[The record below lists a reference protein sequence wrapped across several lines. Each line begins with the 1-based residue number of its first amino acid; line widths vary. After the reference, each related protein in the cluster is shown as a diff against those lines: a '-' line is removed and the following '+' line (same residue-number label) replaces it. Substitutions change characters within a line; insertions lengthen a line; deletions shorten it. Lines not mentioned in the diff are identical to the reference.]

1 MAEEDKNLAA
11 KKKPAGKSKA
21 PAAKSKK
28 STAKSKMAAAGS
40 KKPAG
45 KSKTTTGKSKTT
57 AAKSKATA
65 AKSVA
70 TKGKGVLPSDKNTK
84 IIIAIGAALA
94 VVTICC
100 VIVLLVFMIVDP
112 FGWFGFIFGG
122 GETIAEA
129 MPPDAEMYLSL
140 NMAGFLSGDAEAV
153 IETIIGSIPDAEVA
167 DLEDMMEDMVDEIFY
182 DLGLTFEE
190 DIMPWIG
197 QHAGIAMANVSFDIY
212 GDIPEPDLIVAIE
225 VRSRGAADDF
235 IADYIDANEYEMD
248 ATYSSDEYRGATI
261 YEAPTRTEAIA
272 RSGDILY
279 FGNSSYAVESAI
291 DAQKDDSLADEPD
304 FEAIASQLPNG
315 RFATLYLGSRFFD
328 SYGDL
333 IGLGVSGASPIP
345 PVFQS
350 IAMTFAFTDFGLQ
363 MDYFI
368 GVDED
373 ELDDVQLDLLTSARP
388 SGDIIS
394 MLPEDTVIFF
404 TSASLDLVW
413 QGIEGSMD
421 TLYGGDFEQ
430 SMRFF
435 ADEFGFRPDL
445 DLFPILDGEW
455 AIAVLPGSRTELG
468 QELAG
473 LGVMLLAES
482 SEENELA
489 DVANDSADALSSS
502 GFEVR
507 EQSADGGTLY
517 IAQSRGEELFSFGT
531 QDGVLLLGTDSGILL
546 DTMEGASSIEDDRTY
561 REVWGSFPRG
571 TTPVLYVNLNSL
583 LGNIVE
589 YGYVDWE
596 DLAWEL
602 GIDPR
607 PFTHLAA
614 GSGGLKQGVIRA
626 TIVIFVNT
634 E

>member
-1 MAEEDKNLAA
+1 MAEEEKNLAE
-11 KKKPAGKSKA
+11 KKPTGKSKA
-21 PAAKSKK
+21 ASAKRKKSAAKSKTASAGK
-28 STAKSKMAAAGS
+28 GKTTTAKSKTS
-40 KKPAG
+40 
-45 KSKTTTGKSKTT
+45 TGKSKIA
-57 AAKSKATA
+57 AAKSKAT
-65 AKSVA
+65 
-70 TKGKGVLPSDKNTK
+70 KGKTLLSSDQNTK
-84 IIIAIGAALA
+84 IIVAIGAALA

-100 VIVLLVFMIVDP
+100 VIVLLVFMILDP

-129 MPPDAEMYLSL
+129 IPPDAEMYLSL
-140 NMAGFLSGDAEAV
+140 NMAGFLSGDAEVV
-153 IETIIGSIPDAEVA
+153 IETIMGSIPDAEVA
-167 DLEDMMEDMVDEIFY
+167 ELEDMMGDMIDEIFY

-197 QHAGIAMANVSFDIY
+197 QRAGIAMANVSFDIY

-225 VRSRGAADDF
+225 VRNRGAADDF
-235 IADYIDANEYEMD
+235 IADYIAANEYEMD
-248 ATYSSDEYRGATI
+248 ASYSSDDYRGATI
-261 YEAPTRTEAIA
+261 YEAPTRMEAIA
-272 RSGDILY
+272 RSGNILY
-279 FGNSSYAVESAI
+279 FGNSSYAVENAI

-304 FEAIASQLPNG
+304 FEAIASQLPSD
-315 RFATLYLGSRFFD
+315 RFATIYLGSPIFD

-333 IGLGVSGASPIP
+333 IGLGVSGANPVP
-345 PVFQS
+345 QVFQS

-363 MDYFI
+363 MDYFM

-373 ELDDVQLDLLTSARP
+373 EFDDSQLDILTGAQP

-394 MLPEDTVIFF
+394 SLPEDTVAFF
-404 TSASLDLVW
+404 VGQGLDQVW
-413 QGIEGSMD
+413 QGIVESMD
-421 TLYGGDFEQ
+421 LAYGGDFEQ

-455 AIAVLPGSRTELG
+455 GVAVLPGSTSELG

-482 SEENELA
+482 SDEDELE

-502 GFEVR
+502 GFDVR

-517 IAQSRGEELFSFGT
+517 VAQSRGEEMFSFGT

-546 DTMEGASSIEDDRTY
+546 DTMEGTSSIEDDRTY
-561 REVWGSFPRG
+561 RDVWGSFPRG
-571 TTPVLYVNLNSL
+571 TTPVLYLNLNSL

-614 GSGGLKQGVIRA
+614 GSGGLNRGVIRA
-626 TIVIFVNT
+626 TIVIFVDT